1 MLLRITLTIN
11 YAYPKCLNSTIIINI
26 NVCILLEFCAFSA
39 RVLVFCIGGF
49 CCFFFVVVVVVVCFS
64 FQEDYYLNLNPYNK
78 DYYYYS
84 F

>member
-1 MLLRITLTIN
+1 MLLRITLAIN
-11 YAYPKCLNSTIIINI
+11 YVYSKCLNSTIVINI

-49 CCFFFVVVVVVVCFS
+49 WCCFFVVVVCFS

-78 DYYYYS
+78 DYYYYY

>member
-1 MLLRITLTIN
+1 MLF
-11 YAYPKCLNSTIIINI
+11 
-26 NVCILLEFCAFSA
+26 LLEYLFFVLGAF
-39 RVLVFCIGGF
+39 VV
-49 CCFFFVVVVVVVCFS
+49 FFFVVVVVVVCFS